1 MWEWVLGRG
10 DAVAVWGRGLWL
22 GIDLAW
28 GLWLWRQCRWRRGD
42 QLPMDFDG
50 VLNGFFI
57 NFLWVSLHGGGGCVV
72 AVVVSLVVVAKG
84 RCGFHLCGFLL

>member
-1 MWEWVLGRG
+1 MGHG
-10 DAVAVWGRGLWL
+10 GAVAAWGRGLWL

-28 GLWLWRQCRWRRGD
+28 GRGYGDNTDGD
-42 QLPMDFDG
+42 QLPMGFDG

-57 NFLWVSLHGGGGCVV
+57 DFLWVSLHGGGGCVV
-72 AVVVSLVVVAKG
+72 AVVVSLVVGVKD